1 MKTKNIFLLLGAII
15 IVLVLVYSFSGN
27 KKLGEIRLD
36 QTRTVTSTAITA
48 LSSSTVTLLL
58 AEDSS
63 VEFRAFTN
71 KLPVTVWLLFN
82 STSTGFTAGRGI
94 PLYGSSTLILS
105 GDSLWT
111 GNVYSITSAGSSSVA
126 IMQR

>member
-48 LSSSTVTLLL
+48 LSSSTVGLLL

-63 VEFRAFTN
+63 AEFRSFSN
-71 KLPVTVWLLFN
+71 KTGITVWILFH

-94 PLYGSSTLILS
+94 PLIASSTLILS

-111 GNVYSITSAGSSSVA
+111 GNVYSITAAGTSSVA